1 LLHLI
6 TFTDTCTH
14 GTTPLDSDNTKH
26 SRETFM
32 YALGEIQTRNPS
44 KRVAADRRLRSHRNI
59 IESFDDI

>member
-1 LLHLI
+1 
-6 TFTDTCTH
+6 
-14 GTTPLDSDNTKH
+14 
-26 SRETFM
+26 M